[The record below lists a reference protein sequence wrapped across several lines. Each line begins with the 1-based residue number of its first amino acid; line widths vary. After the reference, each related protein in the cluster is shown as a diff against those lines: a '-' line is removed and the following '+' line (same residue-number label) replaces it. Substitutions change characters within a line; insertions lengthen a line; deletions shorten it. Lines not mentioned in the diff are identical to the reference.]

1 MKKTFFILTVILSL
15 SVLAACDKKEDTSL
29 EKITLVLDWTPNTN
43 HTGIFVARDKG
54 YFKEQ
59 GLDVKIVQAPEDGAE
74 ALTASGNADFGI
86 SFQDSIA
93 PAFAQAEPLP
103 VTAVAAILQHNT
115 SGLVSLKDKNIDS
128 PKDLEGKTYATWD
141 LPVEKAMVQSIME
154 KDGGDFSKLKL
165 IPSTVT
171 DIVSALETNIDS
183 VWIFE
188 AWDGMVLK
196 SKDVATNYLDF
207 KDINPIFDYYTPI
220 LIGNDNFLAKNPE
233 TSRKFLTALN
243 QGYEFCID
251 NPKEAGDILLK
262 EAPELDENLVR
273 LSQEF
278 LSKEYKADAS
288 QWGIISKSRWNG
300 FYNWLYDNKLIDTKI
315 EDDFG
320 FTNDFLPVI

>member
-1 MKKTFFILTVILSL
+1 MKKIFFILMLTLSL
-15 SVLAACDKKEDTSL
+15 SVLTACDKKEDTSL

-196 SKDVATNYLDF
+196 SKDITTNYLDF

-220 LIGNDNFLAKNPE
+220 LIGNNNFLEKNPE

-243 QGYEFCID
+243 KGYEFCID

>member
-1 MKKTFFILTVILSL
+1 MKKTLFILITVLSL
-15 SVLAACDKKEDTSL
+15 SILVACSEKKDPSL
-29 EKITLVLDWTPNTN
+29 EQITLVLDWTPNTN

-74 ALTASGNADFGI
+74 TLTASGNADFGI

-93 PAFAQAEPLP
+93 PAFAQDEPLP
-103 VTAVAAILQHNT
+103 VTAVAGILQHNT
-115 SGLVSLKDKNIDS
+115 SGLVSLKDKNIDK
-128 PKDLEGKTYATWD
+128 PKALEGKTYATWD
-141 LPVEKAMVQSIME
+141 LPVEKAMIKSIME
-154 KDGGDFSKLKL
+154 KDGGNFNKLNL

-196 SKDVATNYLDF
+196 SQNIATNYLDF
-207 KDINPIFDYYTPI
+207 KDINPVFDYYTPI
-220 LIGNDNFLAKNPE
+220 LIGNNNFLEKNPE
-233 TSRKFLTALN
+233 TSRKFLTALDK
-243 QGYEFCID
+243 GYEFCID

-262 EAPELDENLVR
+262 EAPELDEDLVR

-278 LSKEYKADAS
+278 LSKEYKSDAS
-288 QWGIISKSRWNG
+288 QWGVINKSRWNN
-300 FYNWLYDNKLIDTKI
+300 FYNWLYENKLIDIKI
-315 EDDFG
+315 DEDFG